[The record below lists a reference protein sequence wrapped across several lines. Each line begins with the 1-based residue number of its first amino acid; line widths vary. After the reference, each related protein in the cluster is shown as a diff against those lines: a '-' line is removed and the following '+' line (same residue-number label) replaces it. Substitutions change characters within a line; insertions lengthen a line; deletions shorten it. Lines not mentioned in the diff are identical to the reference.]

1 MYLDTAN
8 LSEIESGLKTGVISG
23 VTTNP
28 TILKKECKPRLQQI
42 DEIMQLH
49 PHILFVQLLG
59 DTVEKLVADFD
70 FLNEYALDKNYP
82 IGIKVPMNYI
92 GLEVVQKIKQKN
104 PHIMVL
110 GTAIYS
116 ADQVILS
123 ALAGCDYVAPYVN
136 RMQNNG
142 IDPFASIHKMRKF
155 IDDRKLA
162 TKILAA
168 SFKNTEQITNAL
180 LSGAHTCTIPIELL
194 KQMMEKQLAISAI
207 DVFNSDGAQLG

>member
-8 LSEIESGLKTGVISG
+8 LSEIGEALKTGVIAG

-28 TILKKECKPRLQQI
+28 TILKKESKPRLQQI
-42 DEIMQLH
+42 DEIMQLQ
-49 PHILFVQLLG
+49 PKILFVQILG
-59 DTVEKLVADFD
+59 STVQDLMEDFKLIHG
-70 FLNEYALDKNYP
+70 YAASKGYS

-92 GLEVVQKIKQKN
+92 GLEVVKQIKQIA
-104 PHIMVL
+104 PDMLIL

-142 IDPFASIHKMRKF
+142 IDPFSEIGKMRKF
-155 IDDRKLA
+155 IDSRGLK
-162 TKILAA
+162 TQILAA
-168 SFKNTEQITNAL
+168 SFKNTAQITDAL
-180 LSGAHTCTIPIELL
+180 MSGAHTCTIPLSLL
-194 KQMMEKQLAISAI
+194 KQMMEKQLAVSAI
-207 DVFNSDGAQLG
+207 EVFNEDGAQLK